1 MQMSDQGPIIIACPQ
16 CLALNRVPQARL
28 GDAPVCGKCGKPL
41 FAAHPIALDEASFH
55 AHGERAAL
63 PLLVDFWASWC
74 GPCRTMAPQF
84 EAAASQLEPQVR
96 LGKVDTDAQP
106 GLAGR
111 FAIRSIPTL
120 ILLREGRELAR
131 RSGAS
136 SAGDIVRWVHQ
147 QLAA

>member
-1 MQMSDQGPIIIACPQ
+1 MNTEGSILIGCPQ
-16 CLALNRVPQARL
+16 CNALNRVPPARL

-41 FAAHPIALDEASFH
+41 FESHPLALDEASFH
-55 AHGERAAL
+55 AHGERAQL

-84 EAAASQLEPQVR
+84 ELAAGQLEPFVR

-136 SAGDIVRWVHQ
+136 SAGDIVRWAHQ